1 MSVTLRELADLV
13 GARVAGEADREVAR
27 VAPLAEAT
35 ADAVAFCAD
44 ERYLPELRQTRAGA
58 VLLREEHAEACP
70 VTALVADD
78 PYYAYAAV
86 AQRLHPP
93 QRPADG
99 VHPAAAVAGDA
110 ELGAGASVAA
120 QAVVAAGAVLG
131 EGVVVEPGAYIG
143 PGARVGAGSWLGANA
158 VLGAA
163 CILGE
168 RVIIQPGAVVGADGF
183 GYAPGPAGAGWRKVP
198 QLGAVRIG
206 DDVEI
211 GANATVDRGAQRDTV
226 IEAGVKLDSHVHIAH
241 NCRVGERTVI
251 AGGTVLGGSAR
262 LGAGCM
268 IGGQAAITDHIEI
281 ADGVTLMGMTG
292 VTGSIHEAGAAY
304 GSPLPAQPARR
315 WRRNTVRV
323 TQLDSLFQRV
333 RRLEAAVARPG
344 EAEDSEAGP

>member
-1 MSVTLRELADLV
+1 MSATLRELADLV

-27 VAPLAEAT
+27 VAPLGEAT

-44 ERYLPELRQTRAGA
+44 ERHLPELRRSRAGA
-58 VLLREEHAEACP
+58 VLVREAHAEACP
-70 VTALVADD
+70 VTALVVDD

-93 QRPADG
+93 QRPAGG
-99 VHPAAAVAGDA
+99 VHAAAAVAGDA
-110 ELGAGASVAA
+110 ELGPGASVAA
-120 QAVVAAGAVLG
+120 HAVIAAGAVLG

-143 PGARVGAGSWLGANA
+143 PGARVGTGSWLGANA

-163 CILGE
+163 CVLGE
-168 RVIIQPGAVVGADGF
+168 RAILQPGAVVGADGF

-211 GANATVDRGAQRDTV
+211 GANATVDRGAQGDTV
-226 IEAGVKLDSHVHIAH
+226 VEAGVKLDSHVHIAH

-251 AGGTVLGGSAR
+251 AGGTVLGGSVR
-262 LGAGCM
+262 LGAGCR
-268 IGGQAAITDHIEI
+268 IGGQAAITDHLEI

-292 VTGSIHEAGAAY
+292 VTGSIHEAGATY

-323 TQLDSLFQRV
+323 TQLDSLFRRV
-333 RRLEAAVARPG
+333 RRLEAAVAGGG
-344 EAEDSEAGP
+344 EAEDGEAGA